1 MSPRQYHSH
10 NLLQRLAISAI
21 IASSSSTTSK
31 FTFARQFCPTLSI
44 IGLLLSFFSQIA
56 SGMNA
61 RAVSSWSTL
70 QRLVPFAS
78 PHSRFLRQGHG
89 PHKLEICSNVCEWK
103 SFRSEYD
110 PRLQFNVV
118 TFNLLAPVY
127 KRLQILNL
135 ETGNRKRESQNP
147 ELWRAR
153 AHKTL
158 QFFRDEVFPHTEILG
173 LQEFWTDPQYRCI
186 YDDDFNRF
194 GYDVHVLQRTGSKL
208 DAVVLAIKRDV
219 FAVMGTLDVILC
231 ELSDRVALVLWLKH
245 KTSGKDFIVANTH
258 LSFPHSAL
266 DKINQLRQMNKL
278 TNAMEE
284 FARSNN
290 IHSATRMIMGDFN
303 VEYTSRV
310 CEHLRSLGY
319 ISCFEVSSPLN
330 PRQPGHSMDE
340 PTSATSSPTSRA
352 TTTATAKKRT
362 LRFVSHRNHRNEE
375 LGVDHIFVRAESA
388 PGFQGNQTTDSP
400 PPATPP
406 TPEALPPSN
415 DLQIAAARVFVDN
428 SRVLPLKVP
437 CTDWENNFL
446 VSDHRPVGA
455 TLILAERRRTHHNG
469 DSYTGSNTTSD
480 GHPHYHINP
489 HSHALLHSETADHHR
504 SSQQSPTDQ
513 QPPASTNAPDGT
525 TPRG

>member
-1 MSPRQYHSH
+1 MSPDQYHYCS
-10 NLLQRLAISAI
+10 LFQRLAISAI
-21 IASSSSTTSK
+21 IAASSSRTSK
-31 FTFARQFCPTLSI
+31 IAFARQFCPTLSI

-61 RAVSSWSTL
+61 RAVTSWSTL

-78 PHSRFLRQGHG
+78 PYSRLLRQGHG

-245 KTSGKDFIVANTH
+245 KASGKDFIVANTH

-340 PTSATSSPTSRA
+340 PSSVTSSPTSR
-352 TTTATAKKRT
+352 TTTSTKKRT

-388 PGFQGNQTTDSP
+388 PGFQGNQTSDSIP
-400 PPATPP
+400 PTTP
-406 TPEALPPSN
+406 TPETLPPSN

-455 TLILAERRRTHHNG
+455 TLILAERRRSHHNG
-469 DSYTGSNTTSD
+469 NNVTGNNATQDS
-480 GHPHYHINP
+480 HPHYHINP
-489 HSHALLHSETADHHR
+489 HSHTLLHSEASGRH
-504 SSQQSPTDQ
+504 SSHSPSEHL
-513 QPPASTNAPDGT
+513 PPDASVNKPNGA

>member
-1 MSPRQYHSH
+1 
-10 NLLQRLAISAI
+10 
-21 IASSSSTTSK
+21 
-31 FTFARQFCPTLSI
+31 
-44 IGLLLSFFSQIA
+44 
-56 SGMNA
+56 MNA

-78 PHSRFLRQGHG
+78 PLSRQLRQGHG
-89 PHKLEICSNVCEWK
+89 PHKLDICSNVCEWK

-127 KRLQILNL
+127 KRLQTLNL

-153 AHKTL
+153 ASKTL

-173 LQEFWTDPQYRCI
+173 LQEFWTDPHYRCI
-186 YDDDFNRF
+186 YDDDFKQF

-208 DAVVLAIKRDV
+208 DAVVLAVKRDV

-245 KTSGKDFIVANTH
+245 KASGKDFIVANTH

-330 PRQPGHSMDE
+330 PRQPSHSMED
-340 PTSATSSPTSRA
+340 PVSATTSSTSSTPRA
-352 TTTATAKKRT
+352 TKKRA

-388 PGFQGNQTTDSP
+388 PGFADNHTVDSP
-400 PPATPP
+400 PPAVPTNASEVVPP
-406 TPEALPPSN
+406 MNNGPL
-415 DLQIAAARVFVDN
+415 AAARVFVDN

-437 CTDWENNFL
+437 CTDWETNFV

-455 TLILAERRRTHHNG
+455 TLILAERRRAHHSGTNSTG
-469 DSYTGSNTTSD
+469 DAAHES
-480 GHPHYHINP
+480 HPHYHHNS
-489 HSHALLHSETADHHR
+489 HSHTLLHSETSTTKSHPHPDD
-504 SSQQSPTDQ
+504 T
-513 QPPASTNAPDGT
+513 AS
-525 TPRG
+525 RG